1 MVDGN
6 DNQLKWVDNGGLD
19 GVLGRRGHNLCV
31 GKKYDI
37 WAEIV
42 IAIIG
47 IWLLIAGKATWWG
60 FWVREA

>member
-1 MVDGN
+1 
-6 DNQLKWVDNGGLD
+6 LD

-47 IWLLIAGKATWWG
+47 IWLLIAGKATWWV